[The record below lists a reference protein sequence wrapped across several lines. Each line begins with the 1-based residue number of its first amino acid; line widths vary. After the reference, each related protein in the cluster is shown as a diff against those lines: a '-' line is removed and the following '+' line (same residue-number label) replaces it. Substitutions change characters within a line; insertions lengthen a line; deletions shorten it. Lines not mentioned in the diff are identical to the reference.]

1 MARHLKAA
9 RSRWFDAL
17 PAVTAEI
24 DCGGKEHR
32 ITWRRG
38 KLIVEDHDVRAEQS
52 LAALGGKPP
61 VCVEVRDAWRKMRN
75 AELLYWPGLLYDLL
89 LDDSVL
95 SPEDVARRKE
105 SHEAVMES
113 VGPIPPSTRA
123 RLKNHPQ
130 GAEMLHQ
137 LERQAAER
145 LEREKRMWAITLV
158 EALPTALR
166 RTLALSVIVNVARHW
181 HDEAFRRK
189 HAQHL
194 ESSLTAIAAPLFE
207 QSVRRWRRNLKPYAG
222 FVAEAWL
229 VAPGEEPKCAAWADS
244 GGAYAALSL
253 PVSWF
258 TDVWARGIALV
269 DGCFVLGLA
278 DNPRDHAELHVVALR
293 WERQDRE
300 ISRSVAAPALVTR
313 GRVGDWRLRWT

>member
-9 RSRWFDAL
+9 RNRWFEAI
-17 PAVTAEI
+17 PPVTAEI

-38 KLIVEDHDVRAEQS
+38 KLIVEDHDVLAEQA

-61 VCVEVRDAWRKMRN
+61 VCVEVLDAWRRMRN
-75 AELLYWPGLLYDLL
+75 TELLYELLFREGT
-89 LDDSVL
+89 L
-95 SPEDVARRKE
+95 SPEELARRRAT
-105 SHEAVMES
+105 HEAEMERPQRMPQS
-113 VGPIPPSTRA
+113 VRA
-123 RLKNHPQ
+123 HFQNRAG
-130 GAEMLHQ
+130 GAEMVNQ
-137 LERQAAER
+137 LERQAAQRVEWER
-145 LEREKRMWAITLV
+145 RMWAVTVI
-158 EALPTALR
+158 EALPAALR

-278 DNPRDHAELHVVALR
+278 DSPRDHAELPVLALR

-313 GRVGDWRLRWT
+313 GRAGDWRLRWT